1 MSEDGSEFA
10 GGLLFFFYNATDYTL
25 VEIYETCLLYT
36 SHLIE
41 MDKKVY
47 FPNSKNAECY
57 RKAYAVFIELYQR
70 NKDLFEKN

>member
-1 MSEDGSEFA
+1 MVSKIKEQAALGA
-10 GGLLFFFYNATDYTL
+10 GILAALGAGIFRSDADYA
-25 VEIYETCLLYT
+25 
-36 SHLIE
+36 HLIE